1 MSIEEALKAN
11 TEALNRNS
19 ELLEF
24 LTSKARDGLT
34 GKDESTK
41 PAKASAKETEEKKPA
56 SRSRS
61 TKAPKAPSAKDMSE
75 ATTNFLDVD
84 DEGEYKDRRDLVK
97 QIVDKFGVK
106 KMSEIE
112 EEDRQTALDFLD
124 TYKNGDDPF
133 AEDAR
138 KDDDLA

>member
-1 MSIEEALKAN
+1 MSLEEALKAN

-34 GKDESTK
+34 GKDEAAK
-41 PAKASAKETEEKKPA
+41 PAKASAKETEDKKPA
-56 SRSRS
+56 SRSRA
-61 TKAPKAPSAKDMSE
+61 TKAAKAPTAKEMSE
-75 ATTNFLDVD
+75 ATTKFLDVD
-84 DEGEYKDRRDLVK
+84 DENEYKDRRDLVK

-112 EEDRQTALDFLD
+112 EEDRQTALDYLEA
-124 TYKNGDDPF
+124 YKNGDDPF
-133 AEDAR
+133 ADEAR